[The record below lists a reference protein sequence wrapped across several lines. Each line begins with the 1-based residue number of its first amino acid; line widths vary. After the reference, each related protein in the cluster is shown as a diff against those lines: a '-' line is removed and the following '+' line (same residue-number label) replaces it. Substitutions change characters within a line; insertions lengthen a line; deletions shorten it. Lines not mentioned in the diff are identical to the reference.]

1 MNITSTVPFNGQ
13 VIAKDMKAR
22 LMYWYSQRF
31 VAGKKTT
38 ELMEAAHLMEEAEA
52 LSIVAL
58 LDVNSEILAKMMSR
72 EEFAFVQACHVFL
85 KSLTER
91 EVLSLDPAI

>member
-1 MNITSTVPFNGQ
+1 MNCTSRQSFNGQ
-13 VIAKDMKAR
+13 VIAEDMKAQ
-22 LMYWYSQRF
+22 LMYWYSQRV
-31 VAGKKTT
+31 VAGKGTA
-38 ELMEAAHLMEEAEA
+38 ELMKTARDTNAAEA

-85 KSLTER
+85 ESFTER
-91 EVLSLDPAI
+91 EILPLDPAI